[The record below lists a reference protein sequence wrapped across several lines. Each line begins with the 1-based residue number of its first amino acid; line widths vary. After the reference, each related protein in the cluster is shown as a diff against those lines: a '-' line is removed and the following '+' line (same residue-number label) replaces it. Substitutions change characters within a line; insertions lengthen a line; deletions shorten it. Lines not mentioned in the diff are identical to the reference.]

1 MDVETLSRIQFA
13 FTVTFHYIYPPLSI
27 GLSLALIY
35 MKWMYLRT
43 KNMHWESLTKF
54 WLRVFALTFA
64 LGVAT
69 GIPLQFSLGTNWAR
83 YSRFVGDIFGSLLAA
98 EGVFA
103 FLVEAGFLGV
113 LLFGWNRVSDRMHF
127 LATIFVSLAA
137 HFSAVWI
144 VLANSWMHT
153 PAGYTLT
160 TEHGMEVAKVADFW
174 QVLFHPSSI
183 EHITHVIVGCWM
195 AGALLIVSVGAYY
208 LLKKRHIEF
217 AKSSIRIGACI
228 TLIASVLQIFSA
240 HMLAEVIARENPTK
254 MAAFEGV
261 FSTEPYAPLYL
272 FGWVNQEEKTVTGL
286 GIPGLLSFLIH
297 EDPSVPVTGLNEF
310 DPSLWPKLQ
319 PVFQAYHL
327 MIAMWGFITL
337 AAIVGLYVLRKDRWQ
352 RNPLMLKYLI
362 ASVLFPQLGGLAGW
376 YASCLGRQPWVVH
389 KLLKTK
395 DAFSANITWEENL
408 ITLVLFI
415 FAYSMFLVLFLVLL
429 DGKIKHGPDTSEEHI
444 TYRSP
449 YEKENHKK

>member
-1 MDVETLSRIQFA
+1 MDVEILSRIQFA

-27 GLSLALIY
+27 GLSLALVF
-35 MKWMYLRT
+35 MKFMYLRT
-43 KNMHWESLTKF
+43 KSLHWEALTKF

-127 LATIFVSLAA
+127 MATIFVSLAA
-137 HFSAVWI
+137 HFSALWI

-153 PAGYTLT
+153 PAGYTLK

-183 EHITHVIVGCWM
+183 EHIAHVILGCWM
-195 AGALLIVSVGAYY
+195 AGALLMVSVGAYY
-208 LLKKRHIEF
+208 LLKRRHIEF
-217 AKSSIRIGACI
+217 AKSSIRIGATI
-228 TLIASVLQIFSA
+228 TLIASALQIYSA
-240 HMLAEVIARENPTK
+240 HMLAEVIAKENPVK

-261 FSTEPYAPLYL
+261 FSTEPYAPVYL
-272 FGWVNQEEKTVTGL
+272 FGWVDTEQKNVIGV

-297 EDPSVPVTGLNEF
+297 EDTSMPVTGLNDF
-310 DPSLWPKLQ
+310 DPALWPKVQ
-319 PVFQAYHL
+319 AVFQFYHL
-327 MIAMWGFITL
+327 MVAMWGFITL
-337 AAIVGLYVLRKDRWQ
+337 AGILAFFLLRNNRWE
-352 RNPLMLKYLI
+352 RSRLSLKFLI

-376 YASCLGRQPWVVH
+376 YASCMGRQPWVVH
-389 KLLKTK
+389 KLLKTS
-395 DAFSANITWEENL
+395 DGFSANITWEENL
-408 ITLVLFI
+408 FTLILFI
-415 FAYSMFLVLFLVLL
+415 FAYLMFLVLFLVLL
-429 DGKIKHGPDTSEEHI
+429 DGKIKHGPDISEEHI

-449 YEKENHKK
+449 YENK